1 MTLSQ
6 NGKLGENFAA
16 EWLQKNGYSI
26 IGMNYHTRFGEIDI
40 IAKNDE
46 FLAFVE
52 VKTRSVNSIARPM
65 EWVTPA
71 KQKKIIISA
80 ESYLQENPTELQP
93 RFDVIEIITASKNE
107 FKVIEIQHYE
117 NAFGV

>member
-16 EWLQKNGYSI
+16 EWLQKSGYSI

-40 IAKNDE
+40 IARKGE
-46 FLAFVE
+46 FIAFVE
-52 VKTRSVNSIARPM
+52 VKTRSANSIARPM
-65 EWVTPA
+65 EWVTA
-71 KQKKIIISA
+71 SKQKKIILSA
-80 ESYLQENPTELQP
+80 EMFLQQNENELQP
-93 RFDVIEIITASKNE
+93 RFDVIEIITASKND
-107 FKVIEIQHYE
+107 FRVIEIQHYE